1 MCGRGRGGECKS
13 LNRVDLIKKE
23 TEVQTVLN
31 FYSEG
36 VPKGRMN
43 KQDQEVLFLLPTLI
57 KQKNISNRYLYA
69 SGNGL
74 VESGKS

>member
-1 MCGRGRGGECKS
+1 MESTEERKM
-13 LNRVDLIKKE
+13 
-23 TEVQTVLN
+23 EVQTVLKL
-31 FYSEG
+31 YCEG

-43 KQDQEVLFLLPTLI
+43 RQDQEVLFLLPTLI
-57 KQKNISNRYLYA
+57 KQENISNRYLDA

>member
-1 MCGRGRGGECKS
+1 M
-13 LNRVDLIKKE
+13 
-23 TEVQTVLN
+23 VLK
-31 FYSEG
+31 FYCEG

-57 KQKNISNRYLYA
+57 KQRNISNRYLYA

>member
-1 MCGRGRGGECKS
+1 MLK
-13 LNRVDLIKKE
+13 
-23 TEVQTVLN
+23 
-31 FYSEG
+31 FYCEG

-74 VESGKS
+74 LESGKSCWSCVPE

>member
-1 MCGRGRGGECKS
+1 M
-13 LNRVDLIKKE
+13 LNL
-23 TEVQTVLN
+23 
-31 FYSEG
+31 YCEG

-43 KQDQEVLFLLPTLI
+43 RQDQEVLFLLPTLI
-57 KQKNISNRYLYA
+57 KQENISNRYLDA